1 MQILGLDRKTD
12 YSDENSI
19 FVFMR
24 PITTFLILLLSFQ
37 LSAQSDTNHIK
48 AHMTVLT
55 QTAMHRNYQNVAQLD
70 EIADYLLQ
78 HFRKYADTA
87 YFQTYKV
94 GNREYKNV
102 IASFGTQHTERIIV
116 GAHYDVCGEQ
126 EGADDNA
133 SGTTGL
139 LEIARQLDSKTLHQR
154 VDLVAFTLE
163 EPPYFRSE
171 HMGSYI
177 HAQSLVHYSVDVK
190 GMICLEMIGYFA
202 DGKKTQDYPIGALRM
217 IYGSRGNYITLV
229 NKFGPGRFSRHF
241 TKTFKRGSAVR
252 TKQFKGPKNLSGI
265 DFSDHLNY
273 WAIGISA
280 VMVTD
285 TAFYR
290 NKSYHQHSDT
300 MDKLD
305 YRRMAR
311 VIDAVMVSLYSF

>member
-1 MQILGLDRKTD
+1 MK
-12 YSDENSI
+12 
-19 FVFMR
+19 
-24 PITTFLILLLSFQ
+24 PITTFLIFLASMQ
-37 LSAQSDTNHIK
+37 LCAQSDTNTIK

-55 QTAMHRNYQNVAQLD
+55 QTAQSRNYRNVAQLD
-70 EIADYLLQ
+70 EIADYLLKD
-78 HFRKYADTA
+78 FSRYADTA
-87 YFQTYKV
+87 YFQTYQV
-94 GNREYKNV
+94 GSRTYRNV
-102 IASFGTQHTERIIV
+102 IASFGTEHRERIIV

-139 LEIARQLDSKTLHQR
+139 LEIARQLAGKKQDHR
-154 VDLVAFTLE
+154 IDLVAFTLE

-177 HAQSLVHYSVDVK
+177 HAQSLVHDSADVK

-202 DGKKTQDYPIGALRM
+202 DEKRTQDYPIGALRLF
-217 IYGSRGNYITLV
+217 YGSRGNYITLV
-229 NKFGPGRFSRHF
+229 NKFGPGKFARRFTR
-241 TKTFKRGSAVR
+241 KFKRGSAV
-252 TKQFKGPKNLSGI
+252 TAKQFKGPKRLTGI

-273 WAIGISA
+273 WAVGISA

-290 NKSYHQHSDT
+290 NKSYHQHTDT

-305 YRRMAR
+305 YRRMAQ
-311 VIDAVMVSLYSF
+311 VIDAVVISIEEGF